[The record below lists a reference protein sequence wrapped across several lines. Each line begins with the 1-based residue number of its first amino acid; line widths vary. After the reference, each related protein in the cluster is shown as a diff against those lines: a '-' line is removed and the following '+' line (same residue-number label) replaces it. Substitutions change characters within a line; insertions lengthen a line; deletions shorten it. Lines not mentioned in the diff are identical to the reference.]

1 VSWMET
7 ALSLVAKSPS
17 GKSARSEDVSGA
29 VAELARRMED
39 GCSRVS
45 TLGELEDLL
54 AAGSILLQ
62 TQALRGDLVL
72 PQVEAALHAL
82 DRARVGPSGIAVIGL
97 GEKGHDVLCALAEG
111 SGDGRSLRR
120 FFLDFETARSRV
132 VDPGVVSIILDAYP
146 ESGGASLPR
155 YGEILKAA
163 YRTAAG
169 SQGLPP
175 LLAETLSSSFQ
186 SHYVAHVVVGVE
198 DPWIT
203 VAPDLLFDLR
213 AFLGWGHRGRTIV
226 HLLSRP
232 SPRIRG
238 SFREALEELE
248 RTKPFDDAFLVCVH
262 ESYIAGKVSGFIR
275 LSARVP
281 ELLLYHQEGER
292 RGALSSYGMASAAQV
307 VGESSEHYLSRLE
320 VAFRLAAPSWVTE
333 NVVLS
338 ELAPE
343 QVYYVHPP
351 ESPPKEMAWKF
362 CPEML
367 PIAIDGMEP
376 TLCRIQCGLK
386 LGDLRLG

>member
-1 VSWMET
+1 
-7 ALSLVAKSPS
+7 
-17 GKSARSEDVSGA
+17 
-29 VAELARRMED
+29 
-39 GCSRVS
+39 
-45 TLGELEDLL
+45 
-54 AAGSILLQ
+54 
-62 TQALRGDLVL
+62 L
-72 PQVEAALHAL
+72 PQVEGALRAL

-97 GEKGHDVLCALAEG
+97 GEKGHDVLCALGEG
-111 SGDGRSLRR
+111 AGDGRSVRR
-120 FFLDFETARSRV
+120 FFLDFETARSRI
-132 VDPGVVSIILDAYP
+132 VDPGVVSVILDAYP
-146 ESGGASLPR
+146 ESEGGSLPR
-155 YGEILKAA
+155 YGEMLKSA
-163 YRTAAG
+163 YRKAAG

-175 LLAETLSSSFQ
+175 LLAETLSSAFQ
-186 SHYVAHVVVGVE
+186 SHFVAHVVVGVE

-213 AFLGWGHRGRTIV
+213 AFLGWGHRGRTVV

-238 SFREALEELE
+238 SFHEALEELE

-262 ESYIAGKVSGFIR
+262 DSYISGKVSGFIR
-275 LSARVP
+275 LSTRVP

-292 RGALSSYGMASAAQV
+292 RGVLSSYGMTSAAQV
-307 VGESSEHYLSRLE
+307 EGEDSEHYLSRLE
-320 VAFRLAAPSWVTE
+320 VAFRLAAPSWVPA
-333 NVVLS
+333 NIVLS

-343 QVYYVHPP
+343 QVYFVHPP

-367 PIAIDGMEP
+367 PIAIEGMEP